1 MHWQAFQFVA
11 TIKSLLPSF
20 FIDTCVLEIGSHSV
34 NGSIRELFDAEHYVG
49 LDLSEGAGVDIVMS
63 GHEYRSKNTFDVTI
77 SCECFEHNPHFQK
90 TLENMIKHTKDNG
103 LIIFSC
109 ATTNRPEHG
118 TTRTNPAL
126 SPGTSSIGWDYYKNL
141 TESDFEGL
149 ENQLAGW
156 FFYTNKYSHDIYFI
170 GVKSEEMLSQLNII
184 HKKLKSNLEIFEA
197 LSENISN
204 AELFFP
210 QLRNELLTPSLLF
223 IIKHQ
228 SYNKQLIQNRYF
240 QQFIMTGYQ
249 VWPHSWELNFLLAS
263 IKKLEGHLYLALV
276 FAKRAVN
283 YSQKSAFCLNHY
295 ASLCIIL
302 KRNKLAISNLK
313 DIPDLYHNAPIL
325 FKLSSVYVDNNKY
338 EEAIYFI
345 DKAINLQNNNAVFLN
360 TKLKI
365 LKLAN
370 KNNTAIE
377 CAEKIISLIDCPDWI
392 FEQAKRFLFETKN
405 T

>member
-223 IIKHQ
+223 I
-228 SYNKQLIQNRYF
+228 
-240 QQFIMTGYQ
+240 MTGYQ

-325 FKLSSVYVDNNKY
+325 FKL
-338 EEAIYFI
+338 
-345 DKAINLQNNNAVFLN
+345 
-360 TKLKI
+360 
-365 LKLAN
+365 
-370 KNNTAIE
+370 
-377 CAEKIISLIDCPDWI
+377 
-392 FEQAKRFLFETKN
+392 
-405 T
+405 